1 MSCKNRIIVLGSSGF
16 VGSSV
21 VNLLKNL
28 SFSVISIDK
37 KKINFLDNNSSI
49 LLKNIIKKDD
59 IIINAIAIAP
69 CKIFSDFLK
78 NIVIINN
85 IQNGLAGAKIKKY
98 LNISSDAVYK
108 DKKSKITENDII
120 QPSSLHGLMHYN
132 REIIINTTLEKFV
145 KIIHLRPTSIYGID
159 DPHSGYGPNLFFKN
173 FMKKKDICIFGNGE
187 ELRDH
192 IYINDVAKIISRIIT
207 TNISGPLNI
216 VSGTGITFYQI
227 AKIFKKLDHAVV
239 IKKIKRQ
246 QGVPHGGYRLFDNSK
261 FRKYFPGYIINSI
274 ELNIFEMIKNNN
286 ARN

>member
-1 MSCKNRIIVLGSSGF
+1 MSYKNRIIVLGSRGF
-16 VGSSV
+16 VGRSLF
-21 VNLLKNL
+21 NFLKNL
-28 SFSVISIDK
+28 SFSVISVDK
-37 KKINFLDNNSSI
+37 KKINFLDNNSSN

-78 NIVIINN
+78 NLKIIKN
-85 IQNGLAGAKIKKY
+85 IQNGLKGKKIKKY
-98 LNISSDAVYK
+98 INISSDAVYK
-108 DKKSKITENDII
+108 DKKSQITENDII

-145 KIIHLRPTSIYGID
+145 KIIHLRPTSIFGID
-159 DPHSGYGPNLFFKN
+159 DPHSSYGPNLFFKN
-173 FMKKKDICIFGNGE
+173 FIQKKDICIFGNGE

-192 IYINDVAKIISRIIT
+192 IYINDVAKIIAKIIT

-216 VSGTGITFYQI
+216 ISGRGITFYQI
-227 AKIFKKLDHAVV
+227 AKIFKKFDNTVI

-246 QGVPHGGYRLFDNSK
+246 QGMPHGGYRLFDNSK
-261 FRKYFPGYIINSI
+261 FRKYFPNYKINSM
-274 ELNIFEMIKNNN
+274 EHNIFEMIKNNY

>member
-1 MSCKNRIIVLGSSGF
+1 MSCKNRIIVLGSRGF

-145 KIIHLRPTSIYGID
+145 KITHLRPTSIYGID

-173 FMKKKDICIFGNGE
+173 FMKKKDYYFI
-187 ELRDH
+187 
-192 IYINDVAKIISRIIT
+192 
-207 TNISGPLNI
+207 LNI
-216 VSGTGITFYQI
+216 
-227 AKIFKKLDHAVV
+227 
-239 IKKIKRQ
+239 
-246 QGVPHGGYRLFDNSK
+246 DNSMNE
-261 FRKYFPGYIINSI
+261 YNTI
-274 ELNIFEMIKNNN
+274 
-286 ARN
+286 